1 MVRPRAL
8 TIPLV
13 TVEDRPSGAPSA
25 TTGWPTSSVFES
37 PIVTAGRPVSSTL
50 ITAMSVSASRPTS
63 VAAAALPSLNSTLS
77 VPPLAAGAITWLLVR
92 MYPSDLMT
100 SPDPVPAPPAPLA
113 LMVTTEGS
121 TSLATCVTWHT
132 AALGWLPP
140 VLVLCPVTGVV
151 AAVFVVDA
159 GELIALA
166 ITPPITPPTTA
177 QAAQAAI
184 RTVLGLFQIP
194 GRPVP
199 RPSSGAG
206 AFCDV
211 IPTSPFGTVTLRR

>member
-8 TIPLV
+8 TMPLV
-13 TVEDRPSGAPSA
+13 TVDDRPSGAPST
-25 TTGWPTSSVFES
+25 TTGWPTSSVPDS
-37 PIVTAGRPVSSTL
+37 PIGIAGRPVSSTL

-63 VAAAALPSLNSTLS
+63 FAAAVLPSPNSTLS
-77 VPPLAAGAITWLLVR
+77 VPPLAAGAITWLLVT

-121 TSLATCVTWHT
+121 TSLATCVAWHT
-132 AALGWLPP
+132 APLGWLPP

-151 AAVFVVDA
+151 AAALVVDA
-159 GELIALA
+159 GESSALA

-184 RTVLGLFQIP
+184 TPVLGRIFA
-194 GRPVP
+194 RPVP

-211 IPTSPFGTVTLRR
+211 IPTSHWGW